1 MNLMA
6 NDVALLGSVLRQLR
20 EELGISQEML
30 GMKASLHRT
39 YIGSVERGERNPS
52 FISLNRILSS
62 LEVSWAAF
70 GKKIDLAFSER
81 SK

>member
-1 MNLMA
+1 MNSLA
-6 NDVALLGSVLRQLR
+6 NDIVLLGSVLRQLR

-39 YIGSVERGERNPS
+39 YIGGVERGERNPS

-62 LEVSWAAF
+62 LEVSWATF
-70 GKKIDLAFSER
+70 GKKIDLALSKR
-81 SK
+81 SI